1 MHWTEIISSL
11 TLGFGALI
19 GFVSLIN
26 PAWGANVVRLQADP
40 DPLKPGG
47 YSEFRATYGGLFLML
62 HLMALLLT
70 LQIPRVGTDILVLA
84 PIAAAWIGA
93 GLGRTISLVLD
104 RSQNREAGLIPIWIP
119 MEILLGLAIFAPFLQ
134 LMGTTS

>member
-1 MHWTEIISSL
+1 MHWTEIISYL

-19 GFVSLIN
+19 GFISLIN
-26 PAWGANVVRLQADP
+26 PGWGANVVRLQADP

-47 YSEFRATYGGLFLML
+47 YSEFRATYGGLFMML

-70 LQIPRVGTDILVLA
+70 MNANTQGDILVLA

-93 GLGRTISLVLD
+93 GLGRTLSLILD
-104 RSQNREAGLIPIWIP
+104 REQNREAGLIPVWIP
-119 MEILLGLAIFAPFLQ
+119 VEILMGLAVFAPFLQ